1 MKRGQ
6 ATLPNLRDFQGSAFF
21 NDERPSSWRETRK
34 QHNLRVRKGGLPPL
48 VFTAE
53 NYSLTKMNELKH
65 QTRRLTRLCKCLFVA
80 ITVAMF
86 LSAPKL
92 AVTQTIN
99 IDRVVSELEPEIQ
112 RTLLA
117 GNIPSASIALIAG
130 DRVIWTNAYGYSNL
144 WARTPA
150 TPNTV
155 YLIGS
160 TFKAMST
167 IALIQQMEQGKFKLD
182 DRVND
187 YLTDF
192 KIQGEDP
199 QHPITFRHLLTHTS
213 GLPADFGPFPVWG
226 DTVPPSLED
235 YLRKSLK
242 VTKPPLTSVTYSNM
256 AYTLVAYLVQKFSG
270 VPYKQYIQE
279 HIFTPLEMTSTAFE
293 PRPDMEERLAIP
305 YVADE
310 KTGSQVGTVRLKAS
324 VWPAGLVYGTV
335 LNQANWLIANLNGGV
350 FKDKRLISQSTLD
363 QMFTRQ
369 YDQFK
374 GTIENL
380 WGKETVRF
388 GLTWWTQVRDG
399 DRYIAHSGSVPGY
412 TAFLLGNRDRKLGFA
427 IMTNGN
433 RAHLHLFKL
442 ADKAIDLMKKYSSTE
457 KTAKPR
463 P

>member
-1 MKRGQ
+1 MNK
-6 ATLPNLRDFQGSAFF
+6 LR
-21 NDERPSSWRETRK
+21 
-34 QHNLRVRKGGLPPL
+34 L
-48 VFTAE
+48 
-53 NYSLTKMNELKH
+53 
-65 QTRRLTRLCKCLFVA
+65 QTQRDTRLRQGFLVA
-80 ITVAMF
+80 ISVAAILLIASRPAF
-86 LSAPKL
+86 S
-92 AVTQTIN
+92 QTIN
-99 IDRVVSELEPEIQ
+99 IDRVVAELEPEIQ
-112 RTLLA
+112 RALIA

-130 DRVIWTNAYGYSNL
+130 DRVVWTGAYGYSNL

-167 IALIQQMEQGKFKLD
+167 IALLQQMEQGKFKLD

-199 QHPITFRHLLTHTS
+199 QHPVTFRHLLTHTS
-213 GLPADFGPFPVWG
+213 GLPGGDFGAFPVWG
-226 DTVPPSLED
+226 DTAPPPLEE

-242 VTKPPLTSVTYSNM
+242 VARPPLTSVEYSNL
-256 AYTLVAYLVQKFSG
+256 AFTLVAYLVQKFSG

-293 PRPDMEERLAIP
+293 PTPGMGERLSVP
-305 YVADE
+305 YTVEE
-310 KTGSQVGTVRLKAS
+310 KTGSQVAAVRVKAS
-324 VWPAGLVYGTV
+324 VWPAGIVYGTV
-335 LNQANWLIANLNGGV
+335 LNQANWLITNLNGGV
-350 FKDKRLISQSTLD
+350 FKGQRIISEQTME

-374 GTIENL
+374 GGIEGI
-380 WGKETVRF
+380 WGNDTAGF
-388 GLTWWTQVRDG
+388 GLTWWVQVRDG
-399 DRYIAHSGSVPGY
+399 ERYIAHSGSLSGY

-433 RAHLHLFKL
+433 RAHPHLFKL
-442 ADKAIDLMKKYSSTE
+442 ADRAIDLLKKYSNTD
-457 KTAKPR
+457 KAVGVPQR
-463 P
+463 

>member
-1 MKRGQ
+1 MNG
-6 ATLPNLRDFQGSAFF
+6 
-21 NDERPSSWRETRK
+21 
-34 QHNLRVRKGGLPPL
+34 
-48 VFTAE
+48 
-53 NYSLTKMNELKH
+53 MNEFNH
-65 QTRRLTRLCKCLFVA
+65 RTHGRDRLWKSLVV
-80 ITVAMF
+80 ITVTLVLTASQAA
-86 LSAPKL
+86 SA
-92 AVTQTIN
+92 QTVN
-99 IDRVVSELEPEIQ
+99 IDRVIAELEPEIQ

-117 GNIPSASIALIAG
+117 GNIPSASIALVAG

-167 IALIQQMEQGKFKLD
+167 IALLQQMEQGKFKLD

-235 YLRKSLK
+235 YLGKALK

-270 VPYKQYIQE
+270 VPYKQYMQE

-305 YVADE
+305 YVVDE

-324 VWPAGLVYGTV
+324 VWPAGIVYGTV
-335 LNQANWLIANLNGGV
+335 LNQANWLIANLNSGV

-363 QMFTRQ
+363 QMLTRQ

-380 WGKETVRF
+380 WGNETAGF

-399 DRYIAHSGSVPGY
+399 DRYLAHSGSVPGY

-433 RAHLHLFKL
+433 RAHPHLFKL
-442 ADKAIDLMKKYSSTE
+442 ADKAIDLMKKYSGAE
-457 KTAKPR
+457 KANAAKS
-463 P
+463 

>member
-1 MKRGQ
+1 MNK
-6 ATLPNLRDFQGSAFF
+6 LRSL
-21 NDERPSSWRETRK
+21 RK
-34 QHNLRVRKGGLPPL
+34 
-48 VFTAE
+48 
-53 NYSLTKMNELKH
+53 S
-65 QTRRLTRLCKCLFVA
+65 LFVTA
-80 ITVAMF
+80 AVAAMLLTAPRI
-86 LSAPKL
+86 LSA
-92 AVTQTIN
+92 QTVN
-99 IDRVVSELEPEIQ
+99 IDRVVAELEPEIQ
-112 RTLLA
+112 RALLA
-117 GNIPSASIALIAG
+117 GNIPSASIALISG
-130 DRVIWTNAYGYSNL
+130 DRVVWTNAYGYSNL

-150 TPNTV
+150 TPSTV

-167 IALIQQMEQGKFKLD
+167 IALLQQMEQGKFKLD

-213 GLPADFGPFPVWG
+213 GLPADFGSFPVWG
-226 DTVPPSLED
+226 DTVPPSLEE

-256 AYTLVAYLVQKFSG
+256 AFTLVAYLVQKFSG

-279 HIFTPLEMTSTAFE
+279 HIFTQLEMNSTAFE
-293 PRPDMEERLAIP
+293 PRPDMEERLSLP
-305 YVADE
+305 YVVDE
-310 KTGSQVGTVRLKAS
+310 KTGAQTGTVRLKAS
-324 VWPAGLVYGTV
+324 VWPAGIVYGTV
-335 LNQANWLIANLNGGV
+335 LNQANWLIANLNGGA
-350 FKDKRLISQSTLD
+350 FKNKRLITQATLD

-374 GTIENL
+374 GTIENI
-380 WGKETVRF
+380 WGNETAGF
-388 GLTWWTQVRDG
+388 GLTWWTEVRDG

-433 RAHLHLFKL
+433 RAHPHLFKL

-457 KTAKPR
+457 KAAMAKS
-463 P
+463 

>member
-1 MKRGQ
+1 
-6 ATLPNLRDFQGSAFF
+6 LPAAISLAAILLIIPRIAVAQTVNL
-21 NDERPSSWRETRK
+21 
-34 QHNLRVRKGGLPPL
+34 
-48 VFTAE
+48 
-53 NYSLTKMNELKH
+53 
-65 QTRRLTRLCKCLFVA
+65 
-80 ITVAMF
+80 
-86 LSAPKL
+86 
-92 AVTQTIN
+92 
-99 IDRVVSELEPEIQ
+99 DRVVSELEPEIQ

-117 GNIPSASIALIAG
+117 GNIPSVSIALISG

-150 TPNTV
+150 TPSTV

-167 IALIQQMEQGKFKLD
+167 IALLQQMEQGKFKLD

-199 QHPITFRHLLTHTS
+199 EHPITFRHLLTHTS

-305 YVADE
+305 YVVDE

-380 WGKETVRF
+380 WGNETAGF

-412 TAFLLGNRDRKLGFA
+412 TAFLLGNRDRRLGFA

-433 RAHLHLFKL
+433 RAHPHLFKL
-442 ADKAIDLMKKYSSTE
+442 ADKAIDLMKKYSGAE
-457 KTAKPR
+457 KANAAKS
-463 P
+463 

>member
-1 MKRGQ
+1 MTKHKHRS
-6 ATLPNLRDFQGSAFF
+6 TSFLL
-21 NDERPSSWRETRK
+21 
-34 QHNLRVRKGGLPPL
+34 LIL
-48 VFTAE
+48 TA
-53 NYSLTKMNELKH
+53 LL
-65 QTRRLTRLCKCLFVA
+65 LFVSTA
-80 ITVAMF
+80 ARAQTVN
-86 LSAPKL
+86 L
-92 AVTQTIN
+92 
-99 IDRVVSELEPEIQ
+99 DRVLPELEPEIQ

-117 GNIPSASIALIAG
+117 GNIPSASVALIAN
-130 DRVIWTNAYGYSNL
+130 DKVIWTGAYGYSNL

-167 IALIQQMEQGKFKLD
+167 IALLQQMEQGKFKLD

-199 QHPITFRHLLTHTS
+199 QHPVTFRHLLTHTS
-213 GLPADFGPFPVWG
+213 GLPADFGAFPVWG
-226 DTVPPSLED
+226 DTVPPSLDD

-256 AYTLVAYLVQKFSG
+256 AFTLVAYLVQKFSG

-293 PRPDMEERLAIP
+293 PRPDMEERLSIP
-305 YVADE
+305 YVVDE
-310 KTGSQVGTVRLKAS
+310 KTGSQMGTVRVKAS
-324 VWPAGLVYGTV
+324 VWPAGIVYGTV
-335 LNQANWLIANLNGGV
+335 LNQANWLIANLNGGA
-350 FKDKRLISQSTLD
+350 FKDKRIISEATLN
-363 QMFTRQ
+363 QMLTRQ

-374 GTIENL
+374 GTIEDI
-380 WGKETVRF
+380 WGNETAGF

-399 DRYIAHSGSVPGY
+399 DRYLAHSGSVAGY

-427 IMTNGN
+427 ILTNGN
-433 RAHLHLFKL
+433 RAHPHLFKL
-442 ADKAIDLMKKYSSTE
+442 ADKAIDLMKKYSSAE
-457 KTAKPR
+457 KLSTAK
-463 P
+463 

>member
-1 MKRGQ
+1 MR
-6 ATLPNLRDFQGSAFF
+6 
-21 NDERPSSWRETRK
+21 
-34 QHNLRVRKGGLPPL
+34 
-48 VFTAE
+48 
-53 NYSLTKMNELKH
+53 
-65 QTRRLTRLCKCLFVA
+65 KCLLA
-80 ITVAMF
+80 TITVAMF
-86 LSAPKL
+86 LSAPRI
-92 AVTQTIN
+92 AVAQNVN

-150 TPNTV
+150 TPSTV

-167 IALIQQMEQGKFKLD
+167 IALLQQVAQGKFKLD

-199 QHPITFRHLLTHTS
+199 QHPVTFRHLLTHTS

-226 DTVPPSLED
+226 DTVPPSLDE

-279 HIFTPLEMTSTAFE
+279 HIFTPVEMMSTAFE

-305 YVADE
+305 YVVDE

-324 VWPAGLVYGTV
+324 VWPAGIVYGTV
-335 LNQANWLIANLNGGV
+335 LDQANWLITNLNGGV
-350 FKDKRLISQSTLD
+350 FKEKRIISEQMLD
-363 QMFTRQ
+363 QIFTRQ

-374 GTIENL
+374 GTIENI
-380 WGKETVRF
+380 WGNETAGF

-433 RAHLHLFKL
+433 RAHPHLFKL
-442 ADKAIDLMKKYSSTE
+442 ADRAIDLMKKYNTQ
-457 KTAKPR
+457 KAVTAKP
-463 P
+463 